1 MLRDEC
7 YSASNMERY
16 LPDDIVQHIVYWK
29 EVNEAKIEFDNVWQQ
44 LCETLTDYEL
54 MRRILIDSTGDLD
67 ADLVIVAKISA
78 QRKMIQ
84 QLLTSV
90 RDADAVYEAALV
102 KVA

>member
-1 MLRDEC
+1 
-7 YSASNMERY
+7 MERY

-29 EVNEAKIEFDNVWQQ
+29 EVNEAKIEFDNVWKQ

-54 MRRILIDSTGDLD
+54 MRQILIDSTGDLD

-90 RDADAVYEAALV
+90 RDADIVYEAALV
-102 KVA
+102 NVA

>member
-1 MLRDEC
+1 
-7 YSASNMERY
+7 MERY

-29 EVNEAKIEFDNVWQQ
+29 EVNEAKIEFDNVWKQ

-90 RDADAVYEAALV
+90 SDADAVYEAALV
-102 KVA
+102 NVA

>member
-1 MLRDEC
+1 
-7 YSASNMERY
+7 MERY
-16 LPDDIVQHIVYWK
+16 LPDDIVQYIVYWK
-29 EVNEAKIEFDNVWQQ
+29 EVNEAKIEFDNVWKQ

-54 MRRILIDSTGDLD
+54 MRQILIDSTGDLD

>member
-1 MLRDEC
+1 
-7 YSASNMERY
+7 MERY

-44 LCETLTDYEL
+44 LCEILTDYEL

-90 RDADAVYEAALV
+90 SDADAVYEAALV

>member
-1 MLRDEC
+1 
-7 YSASNMERY
+7 MERY

-67 ADLVIVAKISA
+67 TDLVIVAKISA

-90 RDADAVYEAALV
+90 RDADIVYEAALV
-102 KVA
+102 NVA

>member
-1 MLRDEC
+1 
-7 YSASNMERY
+7 MERY
-16 LPDDIVQHIVYWK
+16 LPDDIVQYIVYWK
-29 EVNEAKIEFDNVWQQ
+29 EVNEAKIEFDNVWKQ

-90 RDADAVYEAALV
+90 SDADAVYEAALV

>member
-1 MLRDEC
+1 
-7 YSASNMERY
+7 MERY

>member
-1 MLRDEC
+1 
-7 YSASNMERY
+7 MERY

-29 EVNEAKIEFDNVWQQ
+29 EVNEAKIEFDNVWKQ

-54 MRRILIDSTGDLD
+54 MRQILIDSTGDLD

-90 RDADAVYEAALV
+90 RDADIVYEEALV
-102 KVA
+102 NVA